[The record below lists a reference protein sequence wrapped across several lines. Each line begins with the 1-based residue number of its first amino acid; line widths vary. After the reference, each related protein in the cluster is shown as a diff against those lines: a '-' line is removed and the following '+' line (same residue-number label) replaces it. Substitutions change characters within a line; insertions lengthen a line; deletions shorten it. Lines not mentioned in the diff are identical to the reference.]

1 MTRPMEGEDMNE
13 NAFEGF
19 VEAWREDP
27 AWRARVEADPKAALA
42 EKGVDMS
49 GVDEVRIAVDTAETV
64 HVVFPAPEAPLPDG
78 ALKRVVGGVNGR
90 QLYGV
95 WDDDGRFLG
104 YSHGGRPF

>member
-1 MTRPMEGEDMNE
+1 MSEHPFDG
-13 NAFEGF
+13 
-19 VEAWREDP
+19 VVKAWCEDP
-27 AWRARVEADPKAALA
+27 AYRARVEEDPKAALA

-64 HVVFPAPEAPLPDG
+64 HVVFPAPEAPLSDG